1 MSVFELKMPKLG
13 ESVTEGTI
21 GKWLKQPGEKVNK
34 YDLLVEVQTDKVNTE
49 IPSPVAGTLKEVK
62 VDEGQTVPIGTL
74 LATFDTADGEAAA
87 ASPAAPAQAQSQPAA
102 QPAQPQP
109 PQSQPSPSR
118 PQPTPPQANDSPA
131 PARAPSEAPASQAQP
146 PSSASPASAPAP
158 GPQAQ
163 QPSSA
168 MPPSPSSA
176 SAPSAEQRPASPSPM
191 SSSSSQPAASASAS
205 STATAERP
213 DLSEVRATPAVRKL
227 AAEHDIDI
235 SQIEGTGLG
244 GRVSKKDVEDF
255 IASAQAA
262 PAAQQPQPAAQ
273 QPAAQQP
280 AAQPPQQAAR
290 PAGASQVVSGGPS
303 PIAARPAP
311 PTSLA
316 GDELVPL
323 SQMRRAIA
331 NNMVQA
337 WTAPHAHAVMEI
349 DMTELMRYR
358 EKVRGDFEAREGFDL
373 SPAAFICKAAVE
385 ALRTVPLVNSSFTDQ
400 GVIAHKEI
408 NLGYAVAL
416 GDEGLVVPVIRD
428 ADGKS
433 LAGLM
438 RSIRDVVDRAKARRL
453 TFDDFYGGTFTVN
466 NTGPLGTII
475 SSPIVPPGQ
484 AAIVSSETIVKRL
497 VVTEDDS
504 IAIRQRMNLV
514 IGFDHRVI
522 DGATAARFLQTMRD
536 WLQTVGP
543 TVPVY

>member
-1 MSVFELKMPKLG
+1 MSLFELKMPKLG

-62 VDEGQTVPIGTL
+62 VEEGQTVPIGTL
-74 LATFDTADGEAAA
+74 LATFDTADGDVAA
-87 ASPAAPAQAQSQPAA
+87 ASPAAAPAA
-102 QPAQPQP
+102 QAPRA
-109 PQSQPSPSR
+109 S
-118 PQPTPPQANDSPA
+118 TPPANSPA
-131 PARAPSEAPASQAQP
+131 PAPAAQRPQSPPAQLPSEPTPSAPSPSAPQAQP
-146 PSSASPASAPAP
+146 PSSASPASP
-158 GPQAQ
+158 
-163 QPSSA
+163 PSR
-168 MPPSPSSA
+168 PVEPSPSAA
-176 SAPSAEQRPASPSPM
+176 SQARRPSSPSM
-191 SSSSSQPAASASAS
+191 SSSSSQPSAS
-205 STATAERP
+205 SSPTATAERP
-213 DLSEVRATPAVRKL
+213 DLSDVRATPAVRKL
-227 AAEHDIDI
+227 AAENGIDI
-235 SQIEGTGLG
+235 SQIDGTGLG
-244 GRVSKKDVEDF
+244 GRVSKKDVEDY
-255 IASAQAA
+255 IANAQAA
-262 PAAQQPQPAAQ
+262 PAEQPQPAR
-273 QPAAQQP
+273 PAA
-280 AAQPPQQAAR
+280 
-290 PAGASQVVSGGPS
+290 ASQVVSGGPA

-311 PTSLA
+311 PMSLA

-323 SQMRRAIA
+323 TQMRRAIA

-337 WTAPHAHAVMEI
+337 WAAPHAHAVMEI
-349 DMTELMRYR
+349 DMTALMKYR
-358 EKVRGDFEAREGFDL
+358 EKVRGDFQAREGFDL

-484 AAIVSSETIVKRL
+484 AAIISSETIVKRL
-497 VVTEDDS
+497 IVTDDDA

>member
-49 IPSPVAGTLKEVK
+49 IPSPVAGVLKEVK

-74 LATFDTADGEAAA
+74 LATFETADGEAAA
-87 ASPAAPAQAQSQPAA
+87 ASPAAQQAPRASAPPANSPAAAPAA
-102 QPAQPQP
+102 QP
-109 PQSQPSPSR
+109 PQS
-118 PQPTPPQANDSPA
+118 PP
-131 PARAPSEAPASQAQP
+131 AQP
-146 PSSASPASAPAP
+146 PSSPTP
-158 GPQAQ
+158 
-163 QPSSA
+163 
-168 MPPSPSSA
+168 
-176 SAPSAEQRPASPSPM
+176 SAPSASESVPSQPPQRPSSP
-191 SSSSSQPAASASAS
+191 SAS
-205 STATAERP
+205 SATAERP
-213 DLSEVRATPAVRKL
+213 DLSDVRATPAVRKL
-227 AAEHDIDI
+227 AAENGIDI

-244 GRVSKKDVEDF
+244 GRVSKKDVEDY

-262 PAAQQPQPAAQ
+262 PAAQQPQ
-273 QPAAQQP
+273 
-280 AAQPPQQAAR
+280 AAR
-290 PAGASQVVSGGPS
+290 PAAAAQVVSGGP
-303 PIAARPAP
+303 ARVAGRPAP

-323 SQMRRAIA
+323 TPMRRAIA

-337 WTAPHAHAVMEI
+337 WSAPHAHAVMEI
-349 DMTELMRYR
+349 DMTALMKYR
-358 EKVRGDFEAREGFDL
+358 EKVRGDFQAREGFDL

-438 RSIRDVVDRAKARRL
+438 RAIRDVVDRAKARRL

-484 AAIVSSETIVKRL
+484 AAIISSETIVKRL
-497 VVTEDDS
+497 IVTDDDA

>member
-1 MSVFELKMPKLG
+1 VSVFELKMPKLG

-49 IPSPVAGTLKEVK
+49 IPSPVAGTLKEVR
-62 VDEGQTVPIGTL
+62 VEEGQTVPIGTL
-74 LATFDTADGEAAA
+74 LATFDTADGDAAA
-87 ASPAAPAQAQSQPAA
+87 ASPASTPGQA
-102 QPAQPQP
+102 
-109 PQSQPSPSR
+109 R
-118 PQPTPPQANDSPA
+118 PQPTPP
-131 PARAPSEAPASQAQP
+131 
-146 PSSASPASAPAP
+146 ASAPA
-158 GPQAQ
+158 AQ
-163 QPSSA
+163 GSQSSSRPSSTSESVPPQPA
-168 MPPSPSSA
+168 QRPSPSSM
-176 SAPSAEQRPASPSPM
+176 SSPS
-191 SSSSSQPAASASAS
+191 SA
-205 STATAERP
+205 STATAERA
-213 DLSEVRATPAVRKL
+213 DLSDVRATPAVRKL
-227 AAEHDIDI
+227 AAENGIDI

-244 GRVSKKDVEDF
+244 GRVSKKDVEDY

-262 PAAQQPQPAAQ
+262 PPPQP
-273 QPAAQQP
+273 
-280 AAQPPQQAAR
+280 QAAR
-290 PAGASQVVSGGPS
+290 PAAASQVVSGGPA

-311 PTSLA
+311 PMSLA
-316 GDELVPL
+316 GDELMPL
-323 SQMRRAIA
+323 TQMRRAIA

-337 WTAPHAHAVMEI
+337 WSAPHAHAVMEI
-349 DMTELMRYR
+349 DMTALMKYR
-358 EKVRGDFEAREGFDL
+358 DKVRGDFQAREGFDL

-400 GVIAHKEI
+400 GVIAHREI

-484 AAIVSSETIVKRL
+484 AAIVSSEAIVKRL
-497 VVTEDDS
+497 IVTDDDA

-522 DGATAARFLQTMRD
+522 DGATAAKFLQTMRD

>member
-49 IPSPVAGTLKEVK
+49 IPSPVAGTLKEVR
-62 VDEGQTVPIGTL
+62 VEEGQTVPIGTL
-74 LATFDTADGEAAA
+74 LATFDMADGDAAA
-87 ASPAAPAQAQSQPAA
+87 ASPASAAPAA
-102 QPAQPQP
+102 
-109 PQSQPSPSR
+109 R
-118 PQPTPPQANDSPA
+118 PQPTPPQGAPQASTPPAN
-131 PARAPSEAPASQAQP
+131 
-146 PSSASPASAPAP
+146 SPASAPS
-158 GPQAQ
+158 AQ
-163 QPSSA
+163 QTQ
-168 MPPSPSSA
+168 PSPAQLPSEPTP
-176 SAPSAEQRPASPSPM
+176 SAPSQRPPSTSESVPPQPRAASAAPST
-191 SSSSSQPAASASAS
+191 SSSSTASA
-205 STATAERP
+205 STATAERS
-213 DLSEVRATPAVRKL
+213 DLSDVRATPAVRKL
-227 AAEHDIDI
+227 AAENGIDI
-235 SQIEGTGLG
+235 SQIDGTGLG
-244 GRVSKKDVEDF
+244 GRVSKKDIEDY

-262 PAAQQPQPAAQ
+262 PTPAASAQQEPQT
-273 QPAAQQP
+273 
-280 AAQPPQQAAR
+280 AR
-290 PAGASQVVSGGPS
+290 PAAASQVVSGGPART
-303 PIAARPAP
+303 PARPAA

-331 NNMVQA
+331 TNMVQA
-337 WTAPHAHAVMEI
+337 WSAPHAHAVMEI
-349 DMTELMRYR
+349 DMTALMKYR
-358 EKVRGDFEAREGFDL
+358 DKVRVDFQAREGFDL

-416 GDEGLVVPVIRD
+416 GDDGLVVPVIRD

-438 RSIRDVVDRAKARRL
+438 RSIRDVVDRAKARKL

-484 AAIVSSETIVKRL
+484 AAIISSEAIVKRL
-497 VVTEDDS
+497 IVTDDDA

-522 DGATAARFLQTMRD
+522 DGATAAKFLQTMRN
-536 WLQTVGP
+536 WLQEVGP

>member
-1 MSVFELKMPKLG
+1 VPVFELKMPKLG

-49 IPSPVAGTLKEVK
+49 IPSPVAGTLKEVR
-62 VDEGQTVPIGTL
+62 VEEGQTVPIGTL
-74 LATFDTADGEAAA
+74 LATFDTADGDAAA
-87 ASPAAPAQAQSQPAA
+87 ASPAAAAPGAA
-102 QPAQPQP
+102 QPQRQAP
-109 PQSQPSPSR
+109 PQAAPSR

-131 PARAPSEAPASQAQP
+131 PAPATSTSSMPQAQP
-146 PSSASPASAPAP
+146 PSSASAP
-158 GPQAQ
+158 
-163 QPSSA
+163 
-168 MPPSPSSA
+168 
-176 SAPSAEQRPASPSPM
+176 SAPSQRPSSTSESAPPQSAQRPSPAPSM
-191 SSSSSQPAASASAS
+191 SSSSSSAASA

-227 AAEHDIDI
+227 AAENGIDI

-244 GRVSKKDVEDF
+244 GRVSKKDIEDY

-262 PAAQQPQPAAQ
+262 PAAQQPQ
-273 QPAAQQP
+273 
-280 AAQPPQQAAR
+280 AAR
-290 PAGASQVVSGGPS
+290 PAAASQVVAGGPA
-303 PIAARPAP
+303 PIAARSAP
-311 PTSLA
+311 STSLA

-323 SQMRRAIA
+323 TQMRRAIA

-337 WTAPHAHAVMEI
+337 WSAPHAHAVMEI
-349 DMTELMRYR
+349 DMTALMKYR
-358 EKVRGDFEAREGFDL
+358 DKVRGDFEAREGFDL

-416 GDEGLVVPVIRD
+416 GDDGLVVPVIRD

-484 AAIVSSETIVKRL
+484 AAIVSSEAIVKRL
-497 VVTEDDS
+497 IVTDDDA

-522 DGATAARFLQTMRD
+522 DGATAAKFLQTMRN
-536 WLQTVGP
+536 WLQEVGP

>member
-1 MSVFELKMPKLG
+1 MS
-13 ESVTEGTI
+13 
-21 GKWLKQPGEKVNK
+21 
-34 YDLLVEVQTDKVNTE
+34 
-49 IPSPVAGTLKEVK
+49 
-62 VDEGQTVPIGTL
+62 
-74 LATFDTADGEAAA
+74 
-87 ASPAAPAQAQSQPAA
+87 
-102 QPAQPQP
+102 
-109 PQSQPSPSR
+109 
-118 PQPTPPQANDSPA
+118 
-131 PARAPSEAPASQAQP
+131 
-146 PSSASPASAPAP
+146 
-158 GPQAQ
+158 
-163 QPSSA
+163 
-168 MPPSPSSA
+168 
-176 SAPSAEQRPASPSPM
+176 
-191 SSSSSQPAASASAS
+191 SSSSSQPVASASAS
-205 STATAERP
+205 STATEERP

-227 AAEHDIDI
+227 AAEHGIDI

-255 IASAQAA
+255 IVSAQAA
-262 PAAQQPQPAAQ
+262 PAPQQQQQQTAGQQQPAQQQPPQQ

-280 AAQPPQQAAR
+280 PQAAR
-290 PAGASQVVSGGPS
+290 PAGASQVVSGGPA
-303 PIAARPAP
+303 PIPARPAP
-311 PTSLA
+311 PISLA

-337 WTAPHAHAVMEI
+337 WSAPHAHAVMEI

-358 EKVRGDFEAREGFDL
+358 EKVRGDFQSREGFDL

-385 ALRTVPLVNSSFTDQ
+385 ALRSVPLVNSSYTDQ
-400 GVIAHKEI
+400 GVIAHREI

-497 VVTEDDS
+497 VVTDDDS

>member
-1 MSVFELKMPKLG
+1 MPKLG

-74 LATFDTADGEAAA
+74 LATFDTDGDAAA
-87 ASPAAPAQAQSQPAA
+87 ASPAAAQTQSSPASPPNQSA
-102 QPAQPQP
+102 P
-109 PQSQPSPSR
+109 PQQEPAR
-118 PQPTPPQANDSPA
+118 PQATPPQANDGPA
-131 PARAPSEAPASQAQP
+131 
-146 PSSASPASAPAP
+146 
-158 GPQAQ
+158 
-163 QPSSA
+163 
-168 MPPSPSSA
+168 
-176 SAPSAEQRPASPSPM
+176 PASPSASATPRSTSESVPPQPAQRQAPA
-191 SSSSSQPAASASAS
+191 SSSSAQPSASRS

-213 DLSEVRATPAVRKL
+213 DLSDVRATPAVRKL
-227 AAEHDIDI
+227 AAENGIDI

-262 PAAQQPQPAAQ
+262 PAAQQTQTTEEPKSAEQPQAAE
-273 QPAAQQP
+273 QPQTAEQP
-280 AAQPPQQAAR
+280 QAAR
-290 PAGASQVVSGGPS
+290 PPAASQVVSGGPGS
-303 PIAARPAP
+303 IAARAAP
-311 PTSLA
+311 PKSLA
-316 GDELVPL
+316 GDVLVPL

-337 WTAPHAHAVMEI
+337 WSAPHAHAVMEI
-349 DMTELMRYR
+349 DMTELMKYR
-358 EKVRGDFEAREGFDL
+358 EKVRGDFQEREGFDL

-484 AAIVSSETIVKRL
+484 AAIISSETIVKRL
-497 VVTEDDS
+497 IVTDDDA

>member
-1 MSVFELKMPKLG
+1 VSVFELKMPKLG

-49 IPSPVAGTLKEVK
+49 IPSPVAGTLKEVR
-62 VDEGQTVPIGTL
+62 VEEGQTVPIGTL
-74 LATFDTADGEAAA
+74 LATFDTADGDVAA
-87 ASPAAPAQAQSQPAA
+87 ASPAQGAL
-102 QPAQPQP
+102 
-109 PQSQPSPSR
+109 R
-118 PQPTPPQANDSPA
+118 PQPTPPQANDAAAPA
-131 PARAPSEAPASQAQP
+131 PSSAGPSMSQPRP
-146 PSSASPASAPAP
+146 PSSASA
-158 GPQAQ
+158 
-163 QPSSA
+163 
-168 MPPSPSSA
+168 A
-176 SAPSAEQRPASPSPM
+176 SAPSRPQSTSASTSESVPQQPRPAPSTPSRSPSSP
-191 SSSSSQPAASASAS
+191 SASAS
-205 STATAERP
+205 SSASTETAERP
-213 DLSEVRATPAVRKL
+213 DLSDVRATPAVRKL
-227 AAEHDIDI
+227 AAENGVDI
-235 SQIEGTGLG
+235 SQIDGTGLG
-244 GRVSKKDVEDF
+244 GRVSKKDVEDY
-255 IASAQAA
+255 IANAQAA
-262 PAAQQPQPAAQ
+262 PAA
-273 QPAAQQP
+273 
-280 AAQPPQQAAR
+280 PPQAAR
-290 PAGASQVVSGGPS
+290 SAAASQVVSGGPA

-311 PTSLA
+311 SMSLA

-323 SQMRRAIA
+323 TQMRRAIA

-337 WTAPHAHAVMEI
+337 WAAPHAHAVMEI
-349 DMTELMRYR
+349 DMTALMKYR
-358 EKVRGDFEAREGFDL
+358 DKVRGDFQAREGFDL

-484 AAIVSSETIVKRL
+484 AAIISSEAIVKRL
-497 VVTEDDS
+497 IVTDDDA

-514 IGFDHRVI
+514 IGFDHRVV